1 MSEAETEGVRRLG
14 VMGGTFDPIH
24 VGHLVAASEALYS
37 FELDRV
43 VFVPTGQPWQK
54 SSYSD
59 AEDRFMMTSLGA
71 ATHRCFG
78 VSRIEL
84 DRKGP
89 TYTADTMRTL
99 KDFHGPETQLYF
111 ILGADAARRLGTWK
125 KIEGLA
131 DHTELIA
138 VTRPGF
144 ALGQIET
151 SATWPRIHLM
161 EMPDIDVS
169 ATDVRKRVRSG
180 RPIDYLVPSGVVS
193 YIHERGLY
201 VGPVEGAA

>member
-1 MSEAETEGVRRLG
+1 MSEAEAAGVRRLG

-37 FELDRV
+37 FDLDRV

-71 ATHRCFG
+71 ATHRSFS

-99 KDFHGPETQLYF
+99 KEFHGPETRLFF
-111 ILGADAARRLGTWK
+111 ILGADAALRFGTWK
-125 KIEGLA
+125 RIEGLA

-151 SATWPRIHLM
+151 EDAWPQIHLM

-169 ATDVRKRVRSG
+169 ATDIRRRVRSG

-193 YIHERGLY
+193 YIHDRGLY

>member
-1 MSEAETEGVRRLG
+1 MSASETTDVRRLG

-24 VGHLVAASEALYS
+24 VGHLVAASEALYA

-71 ATHRCFG
+71 ATHRCFA

-99 KDFHGPETQLYF
+99 KDFHGADTELFF
-111 ILGADAARRLGTWK
+111 ILGADAALRFGTWRHV
-125 KIEGLA
+125 EGLA

-151 SATWPRIHLM
+151 DDSWPRIHLM

-169 ATDVRKRVRSG
+169 ATDIRARVRSG
-180 RPIDYLVPSGVVS
+180 RPIDYLVPSSVVS
-193 YIHERGLY
+193 YIHDRGLY

>member
-1 MSEAETEGVRRLG
+1 VRRLG

-24 VGHLVAASEALYS
+24 VGHLVAASEALYV
-37 FELDRV
+37 FDLDRV
-43 VFVPTGQPWQK
+43 LFVPTGQPWQK
-54 SSYSD
+54 TSYSD
-59 AEDRFMMTSLGA
+59 AEDRFMMASLGA

-89 TYTADTMRTL
+89 TYTAETMRTL
-99 KDFHGPETQLYF
+99 KEFHGLDTELFF
-111 ILGADAARRLGTWK
+111 ILGADAALRFGTWRNA
-125 KIEGLA
+125 EGLA

-151 SATWPRIHLM
+151 RDTWPRIHLM
-161 EMPDIDVS
+161 EIPDIDVS
-169 ATDVRKRVRSG
+169 ATDIRHRVRSG

-193 YIHERGLY
+193 YIHERALY
-201 VGPVEGAA
+201 VGPAQGAA

>member
-1 MSEAETEGVRRLG
+1 MRRLG

-24 VGHLVAASEALYS
+24 LGHLIAASEALHV

-43 VFVPTGQPWQK
+43 IFVPTGRPWQK

-99 KDFHGPETQLYF
+99 KEFHGQEAKLFF
-111 ILGADAARRLGTWK
+111 ILGADAALRFGTWRHV
-125 KIEGLA
+125 EGLA

-151 SATWPRIHLM
+151 DETWPLIHLM
-161 EMPDIDVS
+161 EMPDIGIS
-169 ATDVRKRVRSG
+169 ATDVRRRVRAG
-180 RPIDYLVPSGVVS
+180 RPIDFLVPDQVVS
-193 YIHERGLY
+193 YIHEHGLY
-201 VGPVEGAA
+201 VAPEEGAA

>member
-1 MSEAETEGVRRLG
+1 MVSEQAAAVRRLG

-24 VGHLVAASEALYS
+24 IGHLVAASEALHV

-43 VFVPTGQPWQK
+43 LFVPTGQPWQK

-59 AEDRFMMTSLGA
+59 AEDRFLMTSLGA

-89 TYTADTMRTL
+89 TFTADTMRTL
-99 KDFHGPETQLYF
+99 KEFHGPDTKLFF
-111 ILGADAARRLGTWK
+111 ILGADAAVRFGTWK
-125 KIEGLA
+125 NVAGLA
-131 DHTELIA
+131 DHTDFIA

-144 ALGQIET
+144 ALGQIEPDD
-151 SATWPRIHLM
+151 TWPEIHLM
-161 EMPDIDVS
+161 EMPGMDIS
-169 ATDVRKRVRSG
+169 ATDVRLRVRAG
-180 RPIDYLVPSGVVS
+180 RPIDYLVPDQVVT
-193 YIHERGLY
+193 YIKEQGLY
-201 VGPVEGAA
+201 VGPEFAA

>member
-1 MSEAETEGVRRLG
+1 MSGSETTEVRRLG

-24 VGHLVAASEALYS
+24 VGHLVAASEALYA

-71 ATHRCFG
+71 ATHRCFA

-89 TYTADTMRTL
+89 TYTTDTMRTL
-99 KDFHGPETQLYF
+99 KEFHGPDTELFF
-111 ILGADAARRLGTWK
+111 ILGADAALRFGTWRHV
-125 KIEGLA
+125 EGLA

-151 SATWPRIHLM
+151 DETWPLIHLM

-169 ATDVRKRVRSG
+169 ATDIRARVRAG
-180 RPIDYLVPSGVVS
+180 RPIDYLVPSSVVS
-193 YIHERGLY
+193 YIHDRGLY
-201 VGPVEGAA
+201 VGPAEGAA